1 MIIHFVLY
9 LFCEIPLQCSA
20 NGILGTLP
28 RSSNSKESTNVLF
41 GQTSENNND
50 EQHQNVSVIRN
61 SQVKHKTLEYF
72 IYINKKC
79 HMIQIIGTFNKFL
92 KFDWVI
98 GVNGHQ

>member
-1 MIIHFVLY
+1 MTSGNYINKIFVIIHFVLY

-72 IYINKKC
+72 IYINKKTLSYNIN
-79 HMIQIIGTFNKFL
+79 HWYF
-92 KFDWVI
+92 
-98 GVNGHQ
+98 